1 MAKKDFDKYV
11 NGLRI
16 TLQEDAINLT
26 KVKEAYEKGE
36 TDEKMLKSYEK
47 AYRDDRYRFEVF
59 LFAKALLDMPTR
71 SKKKK
76 AWERQSKL
84 PQKMP
89 TKEMT

>member
-11 NGLRI
+11 NGLRV

-47 AYRDDRYRFEVF
+47 AYRDDRYRFEVL
-59 LFAKALLDMPTR
+59 LFAKALLDQPTR
-71 SKKKK
+71 KSKKRVWAK
-76 AWERQSKL
+76 QSKL
-84 PQKMP
+84 PKTMP
-89 TKEMT
+89 TKD